1 MNKYYPINL
10 LLKNKSC
17 LVIGGGAVAERKV
30 RRLLECGARVLVIS
44 PKSTQGLNGLAKKKK
59 IIFKKR
65 QINLKDLL
73 GAYLVIS
80 ATDDREINLL
90 VSSYC
95 RKRNILINIVDSP
108 DECSFILPSI
118 IRRGALTV
126 SVSTDGISPALS
138 RKIRRDLQERFGAE
152 YARFLR
158 IMREIRP
165 AVLKKIK
172 SLKIRKEFFK
182 KALQPQIFDL
192 LKKNKTR
199 QAKVK
204 LESNLKNVRT

>member
-1 MNKYYPINL
+1 M
-10 LLKNKSC
+10 
-17 LVIGGGAVAERKV
+17 IGGGAVAERKV

-65 QINLKDLL
+65 KINLKDLL

-80 ATDDREINLL
+80 ATDDRGINLL

-138 RKIRRDLQERFGAE
+138 RKIRRDLQERLGAE

-165 AVLKKIK
+165 EVLKKIK

-182 KALQPQIFDL
+182 KALQPQIFGL

-204 LESNLKNVRT
+204 LESNLKNART